1 MTAPPPAWDEE
12 TQRAGTQLLAELRSE
27 IARADA
33 KATILLG
40 MLGMTAA
47 VLSSL
52 LTGHRWSPVEL
63 PALGAL
69 LWWTGT
75 SALAASL
82 FALLLAVL
90 PRYGGAPWIPGRPL
104 THFADVYGAAK
115 AGRLPSALTELGQ
128 DPAGSLF
135 LALSETSRI
144 AVRKHF
150 WIKAGLVS
158 FGCSAILLPSS
169 LITS

>member
-12 TQRAGTQLLAELRSE
+12 AQRAGTHLLAELRSE

-52 LTGHRWSPVEL
+52 LTGRRWSPVEL

-69 LWWTGT
+69 LWWTGA
-75 SALAASL
+75 SALALSL

-90 PRYGGAPWIPGRPL
+90 PRSSSTPWRPGRPL
-104 THFADVYGAAK
+104 THFADVYSAVK
-115 AGRLPSALTELGQ
+115 ASRLPTALIELGR

-158 FGCSAILLPSS
+158 FGCSMVLFPSS
-169 LITS
+169 VITS

>member
-1 MTAPPPAWDEE
+1 MTAPPSAWDEE

-40 MLGMTAA
+40 MLGMSAA
-47 VLSSL
+47 ILCSL
-52 LTGHRWSPVEL
+52 LTGRRWSPVEL
-63 PALGAL
+63 PAFGAL
-69 LWWTGT
+69 LWWTGA

-90 PRYGGAPWIPGRPL
+90 PRYSSVPWTPGRPL

-115 AGRLPSALTELGQ
+115 VGRLPTALAELGR

-150 WIKAGLVS
+150 WIKAGLIS
-158 FGCSAILLPSS
+158 FGCSAVLLPSS
-169 LITS
+169 VITS